1 MLKNN
6 FHYNPLN
13 VLLNSMGDMS
23 ITVTWVMAIGAD
35 PAYPL
40 AKGHNGH
47 EGLSH
52 AAAGSD
58 AQWILASIS
67 CGCLLAAQTYVTL
80 RAEAHCYIHAA

>member
-1 MLKNN
+1 
-6 FHYNPLN
+6 
-13 VLLNSMGDMS
+13 MS
-23 ITVTWVMAIGAD
+23 IPVTWVMAIGAD

-58 AQWILASIS
+58 AQGILISIS
-67 CGCLLAAQTYVTL
+67 CGCLLAAQLYNALGPTHT
-80 RAEAHCYIHAA
+80 AT